1 MQPVQT
7 ANISGGNVCEGNGVA
22 LLITRFLQ
30 RSIFWLEQANEFLHE
45 RLIEMWCTILNKINL
60 NHLGILRKIMKLFQM
75 TCTSYNYTQPKTTR
89 DHLEPVDGTSGDE
102 AWKPERS
109 VPELFSDGRE
119 AQDDVEVVLDAVD
132 EELHHVFRRWRRLR
146 RFSLD
151 NGEQLGDDF
160 ALLVTGEQ
168 VRHET
173 LAGNLKWN

>member
-1 MQPVQT
+1 
-7 ANISGGNVCEGNGVA
+7 
-22 LLITRFLQ
+22 
-30 RSIFWLEQANEFLHE
+30 
-45 RLIEMWCTILNKINL
+45 
-60 NHLGILRKIMKLFQM
+60 M
-75 TCTSYNYTQPKTTR
+75 TCTSYNCNQPKTTR

-102 AWKPERS
+102 TWKPERS

-119 AQDDVEVVLDAVD
+119 AQDDMEVVLDAVD

-173 LAGNLKWN
+173 LAGNLNEIKIGGGGGPVVSVLSFYSEDPSSNPADAYSFFCNICVWK